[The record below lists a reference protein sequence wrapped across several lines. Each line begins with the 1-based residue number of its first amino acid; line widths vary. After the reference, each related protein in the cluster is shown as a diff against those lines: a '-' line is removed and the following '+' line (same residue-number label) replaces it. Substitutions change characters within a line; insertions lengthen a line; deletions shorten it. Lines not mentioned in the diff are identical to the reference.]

1 MTSAFGGQ
9 RSIQLSYGCKC
20 RLDGLLYPGLF
31 VSATVKVDKR
41 SVPVERFGHKFE
53 SSQARWYSTETFS
66 SYHRIC

>member
-1 MTSAFGGQ
+1 
-9 RSIQLSYGCKC
+9 
-20 RLDGLLYPGLF
+20 LDGLLYPGLF